1 MQPKLHLLCGV
12 VAAALL
18 VWGCDAVHI
27 TPEAKINA
35 AVPLSQE
42 LSSALAGLRGQ
53 LSMEQVA
60 LLETEMSSRLKIRAT
75 TCAAGYSPGWFST
88 LEAVRTRLIDRAC
101 FAQADSDVLKWL
113 GLRRVGLLL
122 EQTPLRPLPPKPLN
136 FYVADGFIM
145 GASFV

>member
-42 LSSALAGLRGQ
+42 LSSALTDLRGQ

-60 LLETEMSSRLKIRAT
+60 LLETEISSRLKIRAT
-75 TCAAGYSPGWFST
+75 TCANGSVFVGWVCFWS
-88 LEAVRTRLIDRAC
+88 RLPC
-101 FAQADSDVLKWL
+101 
-113 GLRRVGLLL
+113 GLFPR
-122 EQTPLRPLPPKPLN
+122 
-136 FYVADGFIM
+136 
-145 GASFV
+145 SH